1 MSGANGKCQL
11 TIIFIDLEYN
21 LRLAKI
27 LEKLLRPPK
36 TIPKAQG
43 HFLLG

>member
-11 TIIFIDLEYN
+11 TIIFIDLDYN
-21 LRLAKI
+21 LRLANI